1 MYAIA
6 RAKRIKDNGKFSKM
20 CMHNLRDDTKHEKNI
35 DPEKSHRNEIFIDK
49 LNLSNGGEYSQKLEN
64 YYKSKDVKS
73 RKNSVVAMEFV
84 LTASPEFFKNNP
96 KSNWAQHQLE
106 FIKNEWGDNCKLA
119 VIHKDEST
127 DHIHVMVSTE
137 ETKTQRF
144 KNRYGEGEK
153 YVTSLNAK
161 RFDRKYLIDLQTRY
175 AKHNEK
181 FGLKRGVRNSEANH
195 KDLRQH
201 RKDVADAQNADYTK
215 EINSFIN
222 KTFNEKTLFGPKK
235 YGVDEIKEGLTP
247 FVNKLVKKQKHLK
260 TKAESTSPATYASL
274 LELDKQRLK
283 ASEEVGQ
290 TRALRADYMDAI
302 NSKRSDEK
310 RIAELQEE
318 LEKWK
323 PKPQEPQVVKG
334 ENLNLQPQKPKKPEF
349 EPPEPSFVNRM
360 KPR

>member
-1 MYAIA
+1 M
-6 RAKRIKDNGKFSKM
+6 
-20 CMHNLRDDTKHEKNI
+20 
-35 DPEKSHRNEIFIDK
+35 
-49 LNLSNGGEYSQKLEN
+49 SQPTTYMWWFLE
-64 YYKSKDVKS
+64 
-73 RKNSVVAMEFV
+73 
-84 LTASPEFFKNNP
+84 
-96 KSNWAQHQLE
+96 
-106 FIKNEWGDNCKLA
+106 
-119 VIHKDEST
+119 
-127 DHIHVMVSTE
+127 E

-153 YVTSLNAK
+153 SVTSLNAK

-260 TKAESTSPATYASL
+260 TKAESTSPAVHETL
-274 LELDKQRLK
+274 VQLDAQRLRLSQEIGQAAALK
-283 ASEEVGQ
+283 SE
-290 TRALRADYMDAI
+290 YMDSI

-310 RIAELQEE
+310 RIAELETE

-323 PKPQEPQVVKG
+323 PKPKVSEVVKS
-334 ENLNLQPQKPKKPEF
+334 ENLTLQPQQPKKPEF
-349 EPPEPSFVNRM
+349 EPQKPSFVNKM